1 MNNQDLFRE
10 WYISQ
15 INPRTGRNYCE
26 GSATTYITYINRLVR
41 NGLVGENIFDLDA
54 DEFRRLI
61 EKVQKYSM
69 EEFDALDH
77 HGNLTNGI
85 EWWKRFLDAQSE
97 K

>member
-1 MNNQDLFRE
+1 
-10 WYISQ
+10 
-15 INPRTGRNYCE
+15 
-26 GSATTYITYINRLVR
+26 
-41 NGLVGENIFDLDA
+41 LVGENIFDLDA

-69 EEFDALDH
+69 EEFEALDH